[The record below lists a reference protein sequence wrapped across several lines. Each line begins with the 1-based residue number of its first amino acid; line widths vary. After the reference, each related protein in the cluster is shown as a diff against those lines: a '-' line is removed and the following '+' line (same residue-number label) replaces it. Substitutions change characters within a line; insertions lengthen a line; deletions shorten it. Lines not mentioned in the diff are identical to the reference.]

1 MVTPLPID
9 PLSGIRSFVEP
20 RRQALLGL
28 ASGLVSG
35 NNWGEALGTGF
46 ARAAEGRRYDDA
58 YATSKKEEAE
68 RQDQLQKTIDY
79 LRTQPGGSSWADRVE
94 AGILDG
100 KSAFQNWYEE
110 SQGTAGPEPTA
121 NMRDYQ
127 FAQKNPGYMEFLQGG
142 SSTEQP
148 SSVREYEFAKKN
160 GFTGSYMDFQT
171 QMKQASRSGTMNA
184 TTQKELFEAD
194 EGIQAG
200 QAVSQALD
208 RALEL
213 NSTAWDGPAAD
224 IGTQAGALF
233 GDRNSADTQEL
244 KNLVTAQALD
254 QLKATFGSMPTE
266 GERKILLEI
275 QGSVTQPR
283 EVRKRIF
290 ERAKAAVERRVR
302 FNEQKAAGLRS
313 GEYFDTGYGGG
324 FTDASPAG
332 GDDIESILSG
342 YGL

>member
-1 MVTPLPID
+1 MVTPLPTD
-9 PLSGIRSFVEP
+9 PMAGIRGFVAP

-28 ASGLVSG
+28 ASGLLSG
-35 NNWGEALGTGF
+35 TDLASGLSVGF
-46 ARAAEGRRYDDA
+46 DRAAEGRRYDDA
-58 YATSKKEEAE
+58 YAESQKAEAE
-68 RQDQLQKTIDY
+68 RARQLEQTISY
-79 LRTQPGGSSWADRVE
+79 LRTQPGGSPWADRVE

-100 KSAFQNWYEE
+100 KQAFQNWYEE

-127 FAQKNPGYMEFLQGG
+127 FAQENPGYMEFLQGG
-142 SSTEQP
+142 SSSEQP
-148 SSVREYEFAKKN
+148 AAVREYEYAKQN
-160 GFTGSYMDFQT
+160 GFTGSFMDFQT

-200 QAVSQALD
+200 VAVSQALD

-213 NSTAWDGPAAD
+213 NATAWDGPAAD

-233 GDRNSADTQEL
+233 GDANSADTQEL

-254 QLKATFGSMPTE
+254 QLKATFGAMPTE

-275 QGSVTQPR
+275 QGSVTQSR

-302 FNEQKAAGLRS
+302 FNQQKADALRS
-313 GEYFDTGYGGG
+313 GDYFDAGYGSE
-324 FTDASPAG
+324 TPTAPAT
-332 GDDIESILSG
+332 GDDIEDILSG